1 MAAQTQ
7 TNKSDAAKE
16 YTMKRKSQLGEIVRR
31 FVKNKSALL
40 GLIIIIVLVIVAVF
54 ADKIAPYGAD
64 DQLLSRKFIESCA
77 EFPFG
82 TDDYGRDILSRCIY
96 GARISLTIGL
106 FATAISCVMGVFLG
120 SLAGFYGGTADNVI
134 MRCIDVLLA
143 IPSMLLAL
151 SITAAL
157 GNGMRNLIL
166 AVGISSIPGYA
177 RIVRAS
183 ILSVKEQEYIEAAH
197 SIGASDVRIIL
208 KHVLPNCLAPIIV
221 QATMNVANAIL
232 SAASLSF
239 VGLGISPPMPEWG
252 SMLNS
257 GKAYLRTHPHVMVF
271 PGLLIMLS
279 VFAVNMFGDG
289 LRDALDPKLKN

>member
-1 MAAQTQ
+1 M
-7 TNKSDAAKE
+7 
-16 YTMKRKSQLGEIVRR
+16 
-31 FVKNKSALL
+31 
-40 GLIIIIVLVIVAVF
+40 
-54 ADKIAPYGAD
+54 
-64 DQLLSRKFIESCA
+64 
-77 EFPFG
+77 
-82 TDDYGRDILSRCIY
+82 
-96 GARISLTIGL
+96 
-106 FATAISCVMGVFLG
+106 FLG